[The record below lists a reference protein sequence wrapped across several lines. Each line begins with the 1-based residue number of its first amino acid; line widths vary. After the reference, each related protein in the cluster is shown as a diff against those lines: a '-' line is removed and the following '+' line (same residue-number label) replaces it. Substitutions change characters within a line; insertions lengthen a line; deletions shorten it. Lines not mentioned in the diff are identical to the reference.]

1 MQNDNLYLGKRICI
15 NYGICRFWGNLEC
28 IFLVVLVMNNIKYW
42 DYAFIFKEYEDKIS
56 LTWVKLILP

>member
-28 IFLVVLVMNNIKYW
+28 IFLVVLVMNNIKY
-42 DYAFIFKEYEDKIS
+42 
-56 LTWVKLILP
+56 